1 MFVWLHG
8 PSFWIP
14 VRDCTPFSPLCVL
27 PEKKSH
33 EAQNWRE
40 SCCELWENWGEK
52 VKVTSQHINVSLCL
66 LSGLL
71 VLTSGY
77 ALLPIPFL
85 ACFTFLL
92 FSHFL
97 SLIYA
102 TSLVHR
108 RPPPTRWGIQYL
120 LVAKLQYATANGG
133 ITVRWGPGHAFQ
145 EIFKLLVWSKK
156 KERNINVI
164 LTWRAGGRFPVQ
176 SAPWLFANCAI
187 TFSLAA
193 ILQSSSFPTL
203 LRLVPPLRKFSEI
216 AYPSVEKCSL
226 YRVCAD
232 YDTPKPTEIC
242 RKA

>member
-1 MFVWLHG
+1 MALH
-8 PSFWIP
+8 FE
-14 VRDCTPFSPLCVL
+14 SPLEIAPPLVPCVSYL
-27 PEKKSH
+27 KKR
-33 EAQNWRE
+33 ATKLRIGVRVAV
-40 SCCELWENWGEK
+40 SCERTE
-52 VKVTSQHINVSLCL
+52 VKRWKSQVNISMSVFVCYLASL
-66 LSGLL
+66 
-71 VLTSGY
+71 Y

>member
-1 MFVWLHG
+1 MCPTWKKEPRSSELAWELLWVVRELRWKGESHKSTYQCQSLFVIW
-8 PSFWIP
+8 PP
-14 VRDCTPFSPLCVL
+14 CTNKRLRSASHPFP
-27 PEKKSH
+27 
-33 EAQNWRE
+33 
-40 SCCELWENWGEK
+40 
-52 VKVTSQHINVSLCL
+52 CL
-66 LSGLL
+66 L
-71 VLTSGY
+71 Y
-77 ALLPIPFL
+77 LPPIFSFSVANL
-85 ACFTFLL
+85 CYFTGPPP
-92 FSHFL
+92 
-97 SLIYA
+97 A
-102 TSLVHR
+102 
-108 RPPPTRWGIQYL
+108 PPTRWGIQYL

-216 AYPSVEKCSL
+216 PYPSVEKCSL

>member
-1 MFVWLHG
+1 MLLHWSTAGPTHPMRDSVFVSG
-8 PSFWIP
+8 EATICDCQR
-14 VRDCTPFSPLCVL
+14 RDHCTV
-27 PEKKSH
+27 
-33 EAQNWRE
+33 
-40 SCCELWENWGEK
+40 
-52 VKVTSQHINVSLCL
+52 
-66 LSGLL
+66 
-71 VLTSGY
+71 
-77 ALLPIPFL
+77 
-85 ACFTFLL
+85 
-92 FSHFL
+92 
-97 SLIYA
+97 
-102 TSLVHR
+102 
-108 RPPPTRWGIQYL
+108 
-120 LVAKLQYATANGG
+120 
-133 ITVRWGPGHAFQ
+133 GPGHAFQ
-145 EIFKLLVWSKK
+145 EFFKLLVWSKK